1 MKFNIL
7 DLLLPRE
14 KKFYTFFKEQGEV
27 LKEASHLFRDL
38 AVGLKGMSEDKVRE
52 AVAKIKDCEHR
63 GDQIEA
69 KIIKEL
75 HDTFITPFDRE
86 DIHAIALQI
95 DKSLDIL
102 TALSNKI
109 ELYGI
114 RKLPKNAVNF
124 ADLIVEIADVH
135 KKLIDDL
142 EPRTT
147 VDALISNLH
156 SIEKNAD
163 FLFYISV
170 GDLFK
175 KEDDPIELIKN
186 KEIYE
191 LLEAVVDA
199 IDLVGKII
207 RRVMIKQG

>member
-1 MKFNIL
+1 MKFNLL

-14 KKFYTFFKEQGEV
+14 KKFYTFFKEQAEILQEAARLFKSLATNLKN
-27 LKEASHLFRDL
+27 LKEDE
-38 AVGLKGMSEDKVRE
+38 VKEMVTKV
-52 AVAKIKDCEHR
+52 KDCEHR
-63 GDQIEA
+63 GDQVEA

-86 DIHAIALQI
+86 DIHAITVQV
-95 DKSLDIL
+95 DKSLDLL
-102 TALSNKI
+102 TSLSNKI

-124 ADLIVEIADVH
+124 AELIVEMTDVL

-142 EPRTT
+142 EPKTSI
-147 VDALISNLH
+147 DALIANLH
-156 SIEKNAD
+156 SIENNAD

-175 KEDDPIELIKN
+175 KETDAIELLKN

-191 LLEAVVDA
+191 YLEAAVDA
-199 IDLVGKII
+199 IDYVGKII